1 MENQPPENQ
10 NLENQ
15 QRIAEIFLD
24 ERSVVSRSAQVNHE
38 RKVAIYDLLEEN
50 HFQPAGDLPGPFHL
64 HLSIAENRLIFDVR
78 NTDNKELARF
88 TQPLSPLRSIVKDYF
103 MICDS
108 YFKAIKISSP
118 SQIEAIDMGRRGL
131 HSEGAEILR
140 ERLAEKVAIDS
151 DTARRL
157 FTLIC
162 VLHIRV

>member
-1 MENQPPENQ
+1 MSDT
-10 NLENQ
+10 

-24 ERSVVSRSAQVNHE
+24 ERSVVSRSPQIDHE

-50 HFQPAGDLPGPFHL
+50 IFDPVGDFTGPFNL
-64 HLSIAENRLIFDVR
+64 HLSIAENRMIFDVR
-78 NTDNKELARF
+78 DGEDNELVKF
-88 TQPLSPLRSIVKDYF
+88 TQPLSTLRSIVKDYF
-103 MICDS
+103 MVCDS
-108 YFKAIKISSP
+108 YFKAIKTSSP

-131 HSEGAEILR
+131 HNEGAEILQ
-140 ERLAEKVAIDS
+140 ERLAEKVVIDT

>member
-1 MENQPPENQ
+1 MAD
-10 NLENQ
+10 Q

-24 ERSVVSRSAQVNHE
+24 ERSVVSRSAQVDHE

-50 HFQPAGDLPGPFHL
+50 RFKLTGDFPGPFHL

-78 NTDNKELARF
+78 DTDDKELARF
-88 TQPLSPLRSIVKDYF
+88 TQPLSPLRSVVKDYF
-103 MICDS
+103 MVCDS
-108 YFKAIKISSP
+108 YFKAIKVSSP

-131 HSEGAEILR
+131 HNEGADILK
-140 ERLAEKVAIDS
+140 ERLAEKVDIDT